1 MKTDVHRFL
10 EEVTETVRPLEK
22 AYNVAYWDA
31 AVTGK
36 EEDNQRQAE
45 TNGAWMGFWANPDL
59 YARARGLAAQDGRDA
74 LTARQIRVACLYSGR
89 YQQDQAT
96 IAAIT
101 RLEAE
106 VRHEF
111 YHHRARLDG
120 RTLSDNEVDEL
131 LKETRDSEEARA
143 VWESSKEIGARVAD
157 RIRTMAR
164 LRNAAA
170 RAEGYRDHFQSWLEL
185 NEIPEST
192 LLDLFDR
199 LERSTRAPYRR
210 LKSEIDRA
218 RAARFRIPIEDLRPW
233 HYGDRFFQDPPA
245 DLGEVDR
252 DALFAGKDPR
262 ELSRITY
269 DSLGMDIRPIL
280 ERSDLYERPGKNQH
294 AFCIDID
301 REGDIRTLD
310 NLRPDY
316 NWNETLLH
324 ELGHGVYW
332 QHIDPALPW
341 LVRDITHILAT
352 EAVALLMGSQVNDP
366 RWLTEIAGAASD
378 EAAQLTEAARQ
389 RTRATRLIFT
399 RWCLVVT
406 NFERALYAD
415 PDGDLDT
422 VYWDLVE
429 RFQEVGRPQGRRAP
443 DWAAKIHIGTDPV
456 YYQNYELG
464 YLITAQL
471 EDRIRRQFGGLVGRP
486 EAGRWL
492 IDRFFRPGATLD
504 WMALVESATGEAL
517 NPDYF
522 VHQLNGA

>member
-1 MKTDVHRFL
+1 
-10 EEVTETVRPLEK
+10 
-22 AYNVAYWDA
+22 
-31 AVTGK
+31 
-36 EEDNQRQAE
+36 
-45 TNGAWMGFWANPDL
+45 
-59 YARARGLAAQDGRDA
+59 
-74 LTARQIRVACLYSGR
+74 
-89 YQQDQAT
+89 
-96 IAAIT
+96 
-101 RLEAE
+101 
-106 VRHEF
+106 
-111 YHHRARLDG
+111 
-120 RTLSDNEVDEL
+120 
-131 LKETRDSEEARA
+131 
-143 VWESSKEIGARVAD
+143 
-157 RIRTMAR
+157 MAH
-164 LRNAAA
+164 LRNASAQ
-170 RAEGYRDHFQSWLEL
+170 AEGYRDHFQRWLEL

-199 LERSTRAPYRR
+199 LERSTRAPYQA
-210 LKSEIDRA
+210 LKQDIDRA
-218 RAARFRIPIEDLRPW
+218 RAARFRIPIEGLRPW

-252 DALFAGKDPR
+252 DALFAGQDPR

-269 DSLGMDIRPIL
+269 EGLGMDVRPIL
-280 ERSDLYERPGKNQH
+280 ERSDLFERAGKNQH

-310 NLRPDY
+310 NLRQDY

-341 LVRDITHILAT
+341 LVRDISHILAT

-366 RWLTEIAGAASD
+366 RWLTEIAGAAPD
-378 EAAQLTEAARQ
+378 GAARLTEAAQQ

-415 PDGDLDT
+415 PGGDLDT

-429 RFQEVGRPQGRRAP
+429 RFQEIPRPEGRRAP
-443 DWAAKIHIGTDPV
+443 DWAAKIHIATDPV

-471 EDRIRRQFGGLVGRP
+471 EDRLRRQFGGLVGHP

-492 IDRFFRPGATLD
+492 IDHFFRPGATLD

-522 VHQLNGA
+522 VRELAGA